1 MQSEENL
8 YRIRDLNLFE
18 NVLNIRFLWPHKQMK
33 KRLRFEMAVC
43 EK

>member
-18 NVLNIRFLWPHKQMK
+18 NVLNIRFLWPYKQMK
-33 KRLRFEMAVC
+33 KSLRFEMAVC

>member
-8 YRIRDLNLFE
+8 YRIRDLNLLE
-18 NVLNIRFLWPHKQMK
+18 NVLNIRFLWPYKQMK